1 MLKGR
6 MVPAIL
12 AVTKFRGHS
21 WYIGVQVP
29 LEKLLQ
35 RLQQHVD
42 TIKADLIDV
51 INADYPMFIQMAEK
65 LRGVEG
71 SAVQIQTPL
80 LTLKE
85 SLSELQD
92 RYRSELESL
101 KECLERQS
109 QV

>member
-1 MLKGR
+1 M
-6 MVPAIL
+6 
-12 AVTKFRGHS
+12 
-21 WYIGVQVP
+21 P

-42 TIKADLIDV
+42 TIRADLIDV
-51 INADYPMFIQMAEK
+51 INADYPLFIQMAEK
-65 LRGVEG
+65 LRGMEG

-80 LTLKE
+80 LKLKDA
-85 SLSELQD
+85 LSELQD
-92 RYRSELESL
+92 RYHTELESL